1 MNFRKLVTP
10 FFLFLAL
17 VSTAQLTETHSV
29 YFDLDKDQFPFTEG
43 KQLNSFFDDL
53 LYKPLLDVKILGYCD
68 DRGSYEYNLD
78 LSNRRVETVSKWLQE
93 HAITVEHISKT
104 IEGRGEVALE
114 EGSEELS
121 IEDERA
127 QNRRVD
133 IIFSLKESITQ
144 RLEIKKLNK
153 SDLTTSEAV
162 EIKTYEKKVIKA
174 VLKDEKSTVA
184 IPVSKNSKTTPQEK
198 VKEIVL
204 AEPVESMDDE
214 YLDIPTNLDPPVDNT
229 QEPFKSLLSKNLK
242 KGQVIRL
249 ENILFYKGRS
259 TVLEESQPLLD
270 RVAEILVARKD
281 IHFEIHGHVCCIN
294 PVYKDAYNRDTKKS
308 NLSHDRAKAIFFILK
323 KSGVSY
329 DRMKYK
335 GFGRTKPLGGI
346 DKLDRRVELYITKID
361 KQ

>member
-1 MNFRKLVTP
+1 MNFKNYVASI
-10 FFLFLAL
+10 FLLLSF
-17 VSTAQLTETHSV
+17 TGHAQLTETHSV
-29 YFDLDKDQFPFTEG
+29 YFDVDKDQFSFSEG

-78 LSNRRVETVSKWLQE
+78 LSNRRVETVSEWLQE
-93 HAITVEHISKT
+93 HKITIENISKT

-114 EGSEELS
+114 EGSEELT
-121 IEDERA
+121 IDDERA

-133 IIFSLKESITQ
+133 VVFSLKEEITQ
-144 RLEIKKLNK
+144 RIEIKKLN
-153 SDLTTSEAV
+153 SNDLTEAEAK
-162 EIKTYEKKVIKA
+162 EIKSYEKKVVKA
-174 VLKDEKSTVA
+174 VLKEGESTALIPTSKSL
-184 IPVSKNSKTTPQEK
+184 KNA
-198 VKEIVL
+198 VKE
-204 AEPVESMDDE
+204 PVVEVEEVEE
-214 YLDIPTNLDPPVDNT
+214 YLEIPTNLDPPVDNT

-270 RVAEILVARKD
+270 RVAEILVARED

-308 NLSHDRAKAIFFILK
+308 NLSFDRAKAIFQVLRNR
-323 KSGVSY
+323 GVDY
-329 DRMKYK
+329 NRMRYK

-346 DKLDRRVELYITKID
+346 DKLDRRVELYITKIET
-361 KQ
+361 K

>member
-1 MNFRKLVTP
+1 MKFKIQIVSI
-10 FFLFLAL
+10 FLFLTL
-17 VSTAQLTETHSV
+17 VGKAQLTETHSV
-29 YFDLDKDQFPFTEG
+29 YFDLDKDKFSFSEG

-78 LSNRRVETVSKWLQE
+78 LSNRRVETVSEWLQN
-93 HAITVEHISKT
+93 HQITIENISKT

-114 EGSEELS
+114 DGSEELS
-121 IEDERA
+121 IDDERA

-133 IIFSLKESITQ
+133 VVFSLKQSIAN
-144 RLEIKKLNK
+144 RFEIKKLDKN
-153 SDLTTSEAV
+153 DLTEAEAE
-162 EIKTYEKKVIKA
+162 EIKTYEKKVIET
-174 VLKDEKSTVA
+174 VLGQEESSES
-184 IPVSKNSKTTPQEK
+184 IPTSKIKETTEEVP
-198 VKEIVL
+198 
-204 AEPVESMDDE
+204 AVESEEEE
-214 YLDIPTNLDPPVDNT
+214 YLDIPTKLDPPVDNT

-242 KGQVIRL
+242 KGQIIRL

-270 RVAEILVARKD
+270 RVAEILVARDD

-308 NLSHDRAKAIFFILK
+308 NLSFDRAKAIFQILRK
-323 KSGVSY
+323 RGVNYS
-329 DRMKYK
+329 RMKYK
-335 GFGRTKPLGGI
+335 GFGRKKPLGGI

-361 KQ
+361 NQ

>member
-1 MNFRKLVTP
+1 MNLKNHIVYI
-10 FFLFLAL
+10 FLLLSFAGY
-17 VSTAQLTETHSV
+17 AQLTETHSV
-29 YFDLDKDQFPFTEG
+29 YFDVDKDEFSFSEG

-78 LSNRRVETVSKWLQE
+78 LSNRRVETVSEWLQE
-93 HAITVEHISKT
+93 HKITIENISKT

-114 EGSEELS
+114 DGSEELT
-121 IEDERA
+121 IDDERA

-133 IIFSLKESITQ
+133 VVFSLKAEITQ
-144 RLEIKKLNK
+144 RIEIKKLN
-153 SDLTTSEAV
+153 SNDLTEAEAK
-162 EIKTYEKKVIKA
+162 EIKSYEKKVVKA
-174 VLKDEKSTVA
+174 VLKEKESTSL
-184 IPVSKNSKTTPQEK
+184 IPTSKDLNTK
-198 VKEIVL
+198 VE
-204 AEPVESMDDE
+204 EPVVEVEEVEE
-214 YLDIPTNLDPPVDNT
+214 YLEIPTSLDPPVDNT

-242 KGQVIRL
+242 KGQIIRL

-270 RVAEILVARKD
+270 RVAEILVARED

-308 NLSHDRAKAIFFILK
+308 NLSFDRAKSIFQILRNR
-323 KSGVSY
+323 GVNY
-329 DRMKYK
+329 NRMRYK

-346 DKLDRRVELYITKID
+346 DKLDRRVELYITKIET
-361 KQ
+361 K